1 VVLEEDEAAEDHHM
15 KAKIIVALMLLLASP
30 AGVFACAV
38 CSTAPGSKTGKS
50 MAIAIWFLMAAVM
63 TVIGGLGAFS
73 FHLWRH
79 GRMPLEPH
87 HELTEEDLKQYD

>member
-1 VVLEEDEAAEDHHM
+1 M
-15 KAKIIVALMLLLASP
+15 RAKVATILLLLLTSQ
-30 AGVFACAV
+30 AGVYACSV
-38 CSTAPGSKTGKS
+38 CSTAPGSRTGKS

-63 TVIGGLGAFS
+63 AVLGGIGAFS